1 MPPGGDTRP
10 LRACASSPPGKT
22 LPCQQGQRH
31 TVEWRKN
38 FVVFEFETLLAFGVG
53 ASLVA
58 LSPLVRRYGN
68 QQAADSMSETGRSLA
83 KRGIKMGVAVAGVA
97 TTAAQTVA
105 RGAAEAAESFNDL
118 VAEARAEMDAG
129 AGEKADAATEEPSEE
144 PATVTEVS
152 LD

>member
-1 MPPGGDTRP
+1 M
-10 LRACASSPPGKT
+10 
-22 LPCQQGQRH
+22 
-31 TVEWRKN
+31 
-38 FVVFEFETLLAFGVG
+38 FEFETLLAFGVG

-58 LSPLVRRYGN
+58 LAPLVRRYGN
-68 QQAADSMSETGRSLA
+68 QQVGDSMSDTGRSLA

-97 TTAAQTVA
+97 TTAAQAVA

-118 VAEARAEMDAG
+118 VAEARAEMNASP
-129 AGEKADAATEEPSEE
+129 GETAEESDEA